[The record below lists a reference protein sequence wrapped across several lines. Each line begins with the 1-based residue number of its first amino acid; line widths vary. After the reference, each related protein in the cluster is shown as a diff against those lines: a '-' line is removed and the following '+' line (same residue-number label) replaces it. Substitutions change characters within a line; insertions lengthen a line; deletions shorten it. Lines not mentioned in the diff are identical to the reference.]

1 MNIQLTGHHV
11 DVTPALREH
20 LVEKLERVKH
30 HFDHA
35 VEVKAIFSVEKH
47 LQTASLR
54 LRSNGHDFHAEDS
67 QENLYA
73 SIDLAV
79 DKLDKQVIKH
89 KKKLNNVSHDTVKR
103 TIA

>member
-35 VEVKAIFSVEKH
+35 VEVKAIFSVEKKSANRFFA
-47 LQTASLR
+47 TALKWAR
-54 LRSNGHDFHAEDS
+54 LSCRR
-67 QENLYA
+67 
-73 SIDLAV
+73 LAR
-79 DKLDKQVIKH
+79 KPICLH
-89 KKKLNNVSHDTVKR
+89 
-103 TIA
+103 

>member
-35 VEVKAIFSVEKH
+35 VEVKAIFSVEKICKP
-47 LQTASLR
+47 LLCDCAQMGTTFMPKTR
-54 LRSNGHDFHAEDS
+54 
-67 QENLYA
+67 
-73 SIDLAV
+73 
-79 DKLDKQVIKH
+79 
-89 KKKLNNVSHDTVKR
+89 KKTYMPPLT
-103 TIA
+103 